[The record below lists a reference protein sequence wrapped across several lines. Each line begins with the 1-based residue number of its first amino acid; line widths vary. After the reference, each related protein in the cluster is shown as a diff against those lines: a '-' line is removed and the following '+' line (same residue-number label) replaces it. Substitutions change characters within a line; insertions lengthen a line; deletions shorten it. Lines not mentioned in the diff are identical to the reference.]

1 MDNWHMKITDNYI
14 TVDRNKLDLYSA
26 IQWTKKN
33 CPHYITNQYHRDDN
47 VITHDLIDF
56 YFLDQ
61 PNARKDMCWF
71 ILRWS

>member
-26 IQWTKKN
+26 IEWTKKN
-33 CPHYITNQYHRDDN
+33 CPHYITNQYH
-47 VITHDLIDF
+47 ITHDLIDF

-61 PNARKDMCWF
+61 PGARKDMSWF